1 MRALKCIGH
10 LPPVYSVTVIF
21 QLCIVIVIN
30 SDVDTVDVA
39 CLGFYCAMVLM
50 TVEIILMR

>member
-30 SDVDTVDVA
+30 SDVETVDVA